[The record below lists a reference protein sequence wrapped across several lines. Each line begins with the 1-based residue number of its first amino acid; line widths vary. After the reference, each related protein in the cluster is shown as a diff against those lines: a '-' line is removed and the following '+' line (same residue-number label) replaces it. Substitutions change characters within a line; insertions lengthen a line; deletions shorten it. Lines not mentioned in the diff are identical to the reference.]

1 MLYGLMQILLKQ
13 LRKQMTIKE
22 FVEEQASAFVEI
34 MFPHITAD
42 DIEDAHAAEIRDKYK
57 KNLVSWLTE
66 LIEEWEKTK

>member
-1 MLYGLMQILLKQ
+1 
-13 LRKQMTIKE
+13 MTIKE
-22 FVEEQASAFVEI
+22 FVEEQANAFAAI

-42 DIEDAHAAEIRDKYK
+42 DIEDAHANEIRNKYE